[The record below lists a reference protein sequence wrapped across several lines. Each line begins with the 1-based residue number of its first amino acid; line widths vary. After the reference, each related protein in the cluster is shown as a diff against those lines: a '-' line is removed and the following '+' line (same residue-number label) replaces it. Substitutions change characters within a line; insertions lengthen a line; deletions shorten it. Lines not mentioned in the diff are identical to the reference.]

1 MVESINADPNSLKRS
16 FRHVFLKYSHRFLS
30 FLHYK
35 VFLEIIHQDTNSGY
49 SALGG
54 VAIADPYPYVA
65 FAAPEPLAVLPASI
79 VETAPIVAPAPV
91 VVSDPVVAPAP
102 VVVSEPVVAPAPIF
116 PYTLHSHHHYHHPRT
131 EVHNIVSTYTKETGH
146 VSDTTKADFPTLI
159 GAPLQQKLLDAKK
172 SAKTLEKTKS

>member
-1 MVESINADPNSLKRS
+1 MYSLNILIVSCLSSIIRS
-16 FRHVFLKYSHRFLS
+16 SA
-30 FLHYK
+30 HYP
-35 VFLEIIHQDTNSGY
+35 VALVDGY

-79 VETAPIVAPAPV
+79 VETAPVVAPAPV

-116 PYTLHSHHHYHHPRT
+116 PYTLHSHHYHHPRT